1 LRGGD
6 FRDIVRAD
14 EESINSFNI
23 LRFDNPNNAIQDS
36 TQDTLRIVDGA
47 QLTYGDLYKV
57 SGLEHI
63 ELTAVSTVPQTWE
76 VELNSTIINQTTA
89 NADLII
95 SVDPNVTAGSKLYV
109 TVDPTLLALSDSNVR
124 ILRNGN
130 VDVYVNGQLVI
141 EDEFDNVEHPN
152 ELIAFNPLYG
162 LYVQTALQFTTNQ
175 DYLVGTQFDD
185 TFTADTVLQVQAADT
200 AKGYGGFDT
209 LSLNF
214 AVGNSNETLY
224 DELDY
229 VQLDSIERI
238 EFNTGNSVRMDGIDY
253 ETANNPWF
261 APDLQELATGQ
272 SADRLTNMR
281 QGVDYDLG
289 AGNDFISLD
298 DRTDNFYGNH
308 SVFLDTTVN
317 GGLGI
322 DTVEG
327 TVGEDQE
334 RGGSDRISISNVEF
348 VNDYSINDVDHVD
361 ILATGSQAT
370 DGLITLHN
378 IEVIQGTSVG
388 DVYPNQAPQFIV
400 GNDNIFADSDGGV
413 IWLDGET
420 GEDKL
425 RVGSNT
431 PSRTTVAGGYD
442 ADQITVRA
450 TNFALVFGDYMDA
463 SAHGPGQNFGSENL
477 FGADGNDNIDVTLV
491 GEDEGQAIVYG
502 QGGDDTINVTSVDA
516 NSNDTASVYGGSGE
530 DTITVTNF
538 ASAYV
543 DGGADNDTINVT
555 PEIGGQASVLG
566 GTGDDTIT
574 ITSDQNANVT
584 IVGGAGNDTINVT
597 NSVGVDTLEFGDIS
611 YTDLQAKVDNQGLDT
626 ITGYNWEA
634 PNPGDPAPVNQ
645 DVMDFGTFFGGSPI
659 SGNDLAENAVLYAG
673 SPFIPG
679 SIVPLVPPT
688 PAHNATWEHGVT
700 VDANNNA
707 GDSLVVL
714 STQNLE
720 LTGADFSVNQLGT
733 IQLNDNARAVVVVGT
748 NESNPGNGI
757 SEFDIYFVQDIDTGA
772 GPATQYWVVDKVATV
787 DSLTAVGINTV
798 FQNLDNNWL

>member
-1 LRGGD
+1 
-6 FRDIVRAD
+6 
-14 EESINSFNI
+14 
-23 LRFDNPNNAIQDS
+23 
-36 TQDTLRIVDGA
+36 
-47 QLTYGDLYKV
+47 
-57 SGLEHI
+57 
-63 ELTAVSTVPQTWE
+63 
-76 VELNSTIINQTTA
+76 
-89 NADLII
+89 
-95 SVDPNVTAGSKLYV
+95 
-109 TVDPTLLALSDSNVR
+109 
-124 ILRNGN
+124 
-130 VDVYVNGQLVI
+130 
-141 EDEFDNVEHPN
+141 
-152 ELIAFNPLYG
+152 
-162 LYVQTALQFTTNQ
+162 
-175 DYLVGTQFDD
+175 
-185 TFTADTVLQVQAADT
+185 
-200 AKGYGGFDT
+200 
-209 LSLNF
+209 
-214 AVGNSNETLY
+214 
-224 DELDY
+224 
-229 VQLDSIERI
+229 
-238 EFNTGNSVRMDGIDY
+238 
-253 ETANNPWF
+253 
-261 APDLQELATGQ
+261 
-272 SADRLTNMR
+272 
-281 QGVDYDLG
+281 
-289 AGNDFISLD
+289 
-298 DRTDNFYGNH
+298 
-308 SVFLDTTVN
+308 
-317 GGLGI
+317 
-322 DTVEG
+322 
-327 TVGEDQE
+327 
-334 RGGSDRISISNVEF
+334 
-348 VNDYSINDVDHVD
+348 
-361 ILATGSQAT
+361 
-370 DGLITLHN
+370 
-378 IEVIQGTSVG
+378 
-388 DVYPNQAPQFIV
+388 
-400 GNDNIFADSDGGV
+400 
-413 IWLDGET
+413 
-420 GEDKL
+420 
-425 RVGSNT
+425 
-431 PSRTTVAGGYD
+431 
-442 ADQITVRA
+442 
-450 TNFALVFGDYMDA
+450 MDA